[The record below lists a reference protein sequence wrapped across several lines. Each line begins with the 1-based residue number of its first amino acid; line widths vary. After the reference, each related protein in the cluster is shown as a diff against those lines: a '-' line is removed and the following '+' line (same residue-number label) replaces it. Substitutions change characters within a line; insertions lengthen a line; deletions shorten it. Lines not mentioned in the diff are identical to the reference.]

1 MFRFLAARSMEP
13 EKAAKMFVEYQD
25 WKASI
30 VSSGSIS
37 EDEVRNH
44 LDDNII
50 FMGGLTKEGYRLL
63 VCQGRRHRPITDKLK
78 FEKFLIYMLEKV
90 LARETGNEKLVA
102 IVDLGGLSFKNAD
115 ARAFITGF
123 QVQQAYYPGILAKC
137 YIWDMPRFFVSIWN
151 VISSFLEK
159 TTTEMITIVNTE
171 DEKRELVEEIGEDVI
186 PVAYGGKAKFVTIQD
201 FAL

>member
-1 MFRFLAARSMEP
+1 MEVDRAVALAQMKQAILDLESSADNYEDGTLFRFLAARSMEP

-30 VSSGSIS
+30 VTSGSIS
-37 EDEVRNH
+37 EDEVRDH

-63 VCQGRRHRPITDKLK
+63 VCQGSRHRPITDKLK

-90 LARETGNEKLVA
+90 LASVYEGGKETGNEKLVA
-102 IVDLGGLSFKNAD
+102 IVDLRGVSLKNAD

-123 QVQQAYYPGILAKC
+123 QVQQ
-137 YIWDMPRFFVSIWN
+137 
-151 VISSFLEK
+151 
-159 TTTEMITIVNTE
+159 ITIVNSE

-186 PVAYGGKAKFVTIQD
+186 PVEYGGKAKFVTIQD

>member
-1 MFRFLAARSMEP
+1 M
-13 EKAAKMFVEYQD
+13 
-25 WKASI
+25 I
-30 VSSGSIS
+30 IS
-37 EDEVRNH
+37 VYE
-44 LDDNII
+44 
-50 FMGGLTKEGYRLL
+50 GG
-63 VCQGRRHRPITDKLK
+63 
-78 FEKFLIYMLEKV
+78 
-90 LARETGNEKLVA
+90 RETGNEKLAA

-115 ARAFITGF
+115 ARAFIPGF

-137 YIWDMPRFFVSIWN
+137 YIWDTPRFIVSIWN